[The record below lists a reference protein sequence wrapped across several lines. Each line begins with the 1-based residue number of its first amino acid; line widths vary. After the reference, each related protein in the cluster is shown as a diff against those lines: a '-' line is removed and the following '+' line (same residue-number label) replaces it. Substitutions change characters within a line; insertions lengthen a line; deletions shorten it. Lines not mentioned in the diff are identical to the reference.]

1 MYFLKCIFLKCFYP
15 KCIFAKCTRLACL
28 LSFASLFWVTN
39 LESVTFFL
47 GKKSGVCNIFLGEK
61 SGVCNMT
68 RRQFGVDTSYGNL
81 SPSHVAS
88 HSFHPHLPQQ
98 KITIINTK
106 KDKNTKRLTHKKTN
120 TNTKTNR

>member
-1 MYFLKCIFLKCFYP
+1 
-15 KCIFAKCTRLACL
+15 
-28 LSFASLFWVTN
+28 
-39 LESVTFFL
+39 
-47 GKKSGVCNIFLGEK
+47 
-61 SGVCNMT
+61 MT
-68 RRQFGVDTSYGNL
+68 RRQFGVDTSYGNLSPSHVASHSFHTLSSSTIKYSKTDKKINTNKKINTDTSYGSL